1 MSDYLGL
8 LRVGIVIFLI
18 FSLGLIVGIYLE
30 AGLFI
35 MQENWLAGNVIWITL
50 IVDAILLSVF
60 FSAGRI
66 MKLVKTPAK
75 RA

>member
-8 LRVGIVIFLI
+8 LRVGIVIILI

-50 IVDAILLSVF
+50 IVDAILLVTF
-60 FSAGRI
+60 FAVGYH
-66 MKLVKTPAK
+66 MKIVKKLAK
-75 RA
+75 RT